1 MKKEYDDDDGRTIA
15 DMSFLDGQYRLFRRK
30 KRKPEEDT
38 SDNPQPAMS
47 GEERRMYVKGAM
59 SAALLIGLIFIG
71 GLALAIFLID
81 LIL

>member
-15 DMSFLDGQYRLFRRK
+15 DMSFLDGRYRLFRRK
-30 KRKPEEDT
+30 KTTQQT
-38 SDNPQPAMS
+38 SDKPQPAMS
-47 GEERRMYVKGAM
+47 GEERKMYVKGAM

-71 GLALAIFLID
+71 GLGLIIFLID

>member
-30 KRKPEEDT
+30 KRTQEET
-38 SDNPQPAMS
+38 SDNPQPVMS

-59 SAALLIGLIFIG
+59 SAALLRGLIFIG